1 MKLGDSALK
10 PPSEK
15 MKSSVE
21 NSPGA
26 HNERLTHG
34 GIWCK
39 IDLCRWSTSVPE
51 VGVTEQ
57 SCLLKTELEL
67 KKYIPWESYK

>member
-1 MKLGDSALK
+1 
-10 PPSEK
+10 

-39 IDLCRWSTSVPE
+39 IDLSRWSTRVSE

-67 KKYIPWESYK
+67 KKYILRVKL